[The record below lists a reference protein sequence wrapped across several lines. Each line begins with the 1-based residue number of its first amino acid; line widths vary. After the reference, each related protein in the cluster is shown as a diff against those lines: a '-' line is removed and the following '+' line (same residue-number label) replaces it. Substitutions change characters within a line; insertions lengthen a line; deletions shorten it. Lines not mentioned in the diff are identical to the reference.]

1 MAGTLFSKAVISF
14 DLNAAG
20 ALQQLNTFQQ
30 KFASGVGQMK
40 SMIASF
46 IGFQGLRG
54 AYQGLV
60 DIVDVA
66 NKWNIPVEKVS
77 QFANLFTQFG
87 GSASE
92 ATASLEKFQQ
102 MANQLQFH
110 SSGPLR
116 ELSAVLRTNLAN
128 KDYMG
133 VIKALRGQWGQLND
147 NARAEVQNML
157 GLDSDAMRRM
167 LAASDQEFAE
177 AVQKSEKLGKITA
190 ENAKTLQDMRV
201 AVAETKQALMMA
213 VMPVLEAIKPLLDV
227 VRDLAIAFG
236 NLDPRVRKIIGII
249 AIGLPM
255 LKSIVGLLGTGLKGA
270 ILGVK
275 SAGALL
281 MGGLIL
287 DTFPAFY
294 QAIKDAIS
302 GTKDLDQILSDM
314 AKKSYVINVVL
325 KIANGIGEGIANFAE
340 SLKRENAVD
349 RLLGNKNLR
358 HNDVGQIGAWLQ
370 DNKDADNYAAV
381 KKAFDEYNRSW
392 AIKRRQELGMPLHGD
407 IPQTDN
413 RTYNLTFNGIQNPN
427 DFITAFR
434 QVATDNMS
442 PIQGY

>member
-213 VMPVLEAIKPLLDV
+213 VVPVLEAIKPLLDV

-236 NLDPRVRKIIGII
+236 NLDPRVRKVIGIM
-249 AIGLPM
+249 AVGLPM
-255 LKSIVGLLGTGLKGA
+255 LKSVVGLLNGGLKGA
-270 ILGVK
+270 LLGVK
-275 SAGALL
+275 GAGVALGAALL
-281 MGGLIL
+281 I
-287 DTFPAFY
+287 DTLPAIY
-294 QAIKDAIS
+294 DAIKDLIA
-302 GTKDLDQILSDM
+302 GTKDWGKILDEMSN
-314 AKKSYVINVVL
+314 KSYTFHIL
-325 KIANGIGEGIANFAE
+325 FKIGEGVADFAE

-392 AIKRRQELGMPLHGD
+392 AIKRRQELGMPLQSD
-407 IPQTDN
+407 IPQADN